1 MEKILVS
8 PVLDLRDTASYFE
21 FNTAGASHIQFGL
34 EYVTGTPSTCYIQL
48 QVSSNGRN
56 FDIAKT
62 RKYSDDSLAA
72 ITFIDETLR
81 EFNTQ
86 GKEICAKTCRIKVKT
101 AETGAATGR
110 ITVYLTGP
118 GGL

>member
-1 MEKILVS
+1 MARYQTLVS
-8 PVLDLRDTASYFE
+8 PLLDLTDTSSVFE
-21 FNTAGASHIQFGL
+21 VDTQGATSIQFGL
-34 EYVTGTPSTCYIQL
+34 EYATGTPSACYIQL

-56 FDIAKT
+56 FDVAKT

-86 GKEICAKTCRIKVKT
+86 GKPICAKTCRIKVKT
-101 AETGAATGR
+101 AESLAATGY
-110 ITVYLTGP
+110 ITVYLVY
-118 GGL
+118 

>member
-1 MEKILVS
+1 MQKILVS
-8 PVLDLRDTASYFE
+8 PVIDLTDTSAYFQ
-21 FNTAGASHIQFGL
+21 FDTAGASHIQFGL
-34 EYVTGTPSTCYIQL
+34 DYVTGTPSACYIQL

-62 RKYSDDSLAA
+62 RKYSDDTLAA

-101 AETGAATGR
+101 AESAAATGR
-110 ITVYLTGP
+110 ITVYLSGP
-118 GGL
+118 GGA